1 MESLTLLR
9 LLAVYVALTVLDN
22 ATGGGPLRSV
32 VNALGVAMP
41 IVMLGYFAAHGI
53 RIGVPRGLAIGYGML
68 AGGLL
73 LSVVVAG
80 LYNFA
85 DLTKFLLAPL
95 FAILGYNASAFDA
108 DDAWAMAKLRTIAV
122 VLLILPI
129 GYALLQ
135 GWDTTPGAMLGIFAN
150 RNNAA
155 LYVVVLSNV
164 LFLMGASVGL
174 VVVALTVAALAFST
188 LGVLMAVVVALL
200 LSLSVRRYLPA
211 YVVAALV
218 VAFLMFGPIELPIA
232 ERLQRLGEG
241 VGAITEL
248 GLWTELS
255 NLSYADLYRITG
267 ENTDLS
273 LFFRI
278 KHWEDL
284 LTAWTAH
291 GWTTTAFGLGI
302 GSAPFHTDIG
312 LVPHNDY
319 VRFLVESGPLGFL
332 GFASITGWLL
342 WTIGR
347 RALLMSTAAVAIY
360 FFSENLVDNFAAMTL
375 YYWFA
380 GYWARHAEQPT
391 LVEDDEP
398 TDAGN
403 EGDSVDY
410 GTATPTIG
418 QSFGVPD
425 RG

>member
-9 LLAVYVALTVLDN
+9 LLAVYVALTVLDH
-22 ATGGGPLRSV
+22 ATGGGALRPV
-32 VNALGVAMP
+32 VNALGVVMP
-41 IVMLGYFAAHGI
+41 LVMLGFFAIHGI
-53 RIGVPRGLAIGYGML
+53 RVGVPRGLAIGYGLL
-68 AGGLL
+68 AAGLL
-73 LSVVVAG
+73 LSVAVAG

-95 FAILGYNASAFDA
+95 FAILGYNSSTFDTG
-108 DDAWAMAKLRTIAV
+108 DARAMSKLRNVAL
-122 VLLILPI
+122 VLLALPI
-129 GYALLQ
+129 CYALAR
-135 GWDTTPGAMLGIFAN
+135 GWDSSSAMLGIFAN

-155 LYVVVLSNV
+155 LYVVVLCNV

-174 VVVALTVAALAFST
+174 VVAALTVSALMFST
-188 LGVLMAVVVALL
+188 LGVLMAVVAALL
-200 LSLSVRRYLPA
+200 LSLSFKRYLPA
-211 YVVAALV
+211 YIVAAVLGVILV
-218 VAFLMFGPIELPIA
+218 FGPIQLPIG
-232 ERLQRLGEG
+232 ERLERLGEG
-241 VGAITEL
+241 VRAITEL

-267 ENTDLS
+267 QNTDLS

-284 LTAWTAH
+284 LFAWTAH
-291 GWTTTAFGLGI
+291 DWTTVLFGLGI
-302 GSAPFHTDIG
+302 GSAPLHTDIG

-342 WTIGR
+342 WSIGR

-360 FFSENLVDNFAAMTL
+360 FFSENLVDNFAAMTM

-380 GYWARHAEQPT
+380 GYWAGHADQPVV
-391 LVEDDEP
+391 LEESEP
-398 TDAGN
+398 LETAGDANG
-403 EGDSVDY
+403 VDH
-410 GTATPTIG
+410 GMAATSIG
-418 QSFGVPD
+418 PSSGLPE